1 MVSGEL
7 DFNEFEIVDMPGA
20 PPIYGHE
27 MNPQVPIPVIEV
39 FRAMGQIYTPE
50 ADGAIDASVTA
61 FDGEMMGAL
70 KSWLGPLGQPVY
82 AMAPL
87 ALPILE
93 GGKTTD
99 TPVVNFLDK
108 MSAQFGERSLVYVSF
123 QCCCPHRNPHNLHSC
138 SILSPCSDLLRDD
151 LFTFRAR
158 EVVGYDQHSHHHPN
172 SVHLSSCLSAI
183 SYL

>member
-1 MVSGEL
+1 MSG
-7 DFNEFEIVDMPGA
+7 DPNSNEFEIVDMPGA
-20 PPIYGHE
+20 PPIYSHE

-70 KSWLGPLGQPVY
+70 KSWLDPLGQPVY

-87 ALPILE
+87 ALPILK
-93 GGKTTD
+93 GSKTTD

-123 QCCCPHRNPHNLHSC
+123 KCCCPN
-138 SILSPCSDLLRDD
+138 
-151 LFTFRAR
+151 
-158 EVVGYDQHSHHHPN
+158 
-172 SVHLSSCLSAI
+172 
-183 SYL
+183 